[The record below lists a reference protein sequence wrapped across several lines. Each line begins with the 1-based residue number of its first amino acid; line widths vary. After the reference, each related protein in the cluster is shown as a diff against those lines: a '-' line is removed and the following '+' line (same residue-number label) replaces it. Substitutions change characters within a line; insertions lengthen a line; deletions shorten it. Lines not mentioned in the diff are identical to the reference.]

1 MKLHRHSKNNK
12 KPILRQVLDLI
23 PAFILRNSVGKFQ
36 TNKGCS
42 KYKTYDQ
49 LVALSF
55 GQLGKCYT
63 LSDIRSSSY
72 LLFL

>member
-1 MKLHRHSKNNK
+1 MKLHRRSKNNK

-23 PAFILRNSVGKFQ
+23 PTHILRRSINKFQ
-36 TNKGCS
+36 ADKGCH

-55 GQLGKCYT
+55 GQLAKCYT
-63 LSDIRSSSY
+63 LSE
-72 LLFL
+72 